1 MKKIFVSLFVLFI
14 MVALF
19 ACSNNQ
25 DKIIGTWR
33 DNSNIDESNP
43 IGDYTFNE
51 DGTGINGYGYTFKYE
66 LKGNILDVEFDDENI
81 PPRVCKIK
89 FSGNDRFT
97 CEFEEPDYAAYTWK
111 MYK

>member
-1 MKKIFVSLFVLFI
+1 MKKPFASILVLFI
-14 MVALF
+14 MLNLS

-25 DKIIGTWR
+25 SKIIGTWR
-33 DNSNIDESNP
+33 DNPKAEESNP

-51 DGTGINGYGYTFKYE
+51 DGTGINGYGYSFKYE
-66 LKGNILDVEFDDENI
+66 LKGNMLDVEFDDENVS
-81 PPRVCKIK
+81 PRVCKIK
-89 FSGNDRFT
+89 FYGNDRFT